1 MKNKTIVLTS
11 VALMLLMLVTPT
23 IVSPVKAAV
32 KNPYDYISLTIG
44 DPMDADPVFQYD
56 QASLEMLFNVYE
68 PLVFFNFTSTNTY
81 EGIIADSWHGELC
94 NVTDP
99 MTGLNY
105 KQKWIFHIR
114 PGVHFHTSEYIDDP
128 STGHISDSGINVP
141 GEGAEVTPADV
152 EYSFER
158 NMVTDASTGGE
169 CLIWDPLLHIGVADT
184 EDPLFGRKI
193 DFAVQSEIDGAGTV
207 TFYLLTPFEP
217 FLQCVAQMYG
227 AIMSKAWVKDSTLHL
242 DSWDGIWPDWSL
254 ASGTGNDNPQN
265 YTRWTKYHD
274 PLKSPLYY
282 YGNGDAIPYGSDT
295 THPHI
300 DYMLG
305 TGPYIFDYWDK
316 GTEYRLT
323 RNPHYWKGWTGK
335 HADNFV
341 SKTIA
346 TWATRRDVFIAGD
359 GDTCVVPNQ
368 YKSQVEGIEGINCI
382 KDLAQLTIN
391 PACFFNQWISP
402 LSTYCGTMP
411 ANGTFTSTGFPSN
424 GFTDIKLRKAFRALF
439 PYDTWLAAAYLGEAT
454 QPASCVC
461 EGLAYYDPSIP
472 KPVTNRALAIKLLK
486 EAWGGTEAS
495 PGPVWTNGFLM
506 DFCYNSG
513 NEPRKMAC
521 EMFRDEFE
529 SLNSEFGTHFTGVV
543 TEILWTDYSTKWKT
557 RVLPFYFVGWAADF
571 PDAHNFVVP
580 FMDSVAGAFAKFQGF
595 TNETINTWIRE
606 GIDSIDPAFRQD
618 RYTKL
623 QKAFVDNCYSIAM
636 AQPLGRHWIRDWA
649 QGFYYHSC
657 MAGEEY
663 AYYRFKA
670 DPATVNR
677 DVAVQA
683 LRHPTTSWKKVVTV
697 TNFGEVP
704 EYVDL
709 YELVWVNDILVDN
722 ETIKRWLQPAGQPG
736 SWLRKIISGLPD
748 GTIVID
754 IRVEISN
761 WIHPIVESNSANN
774 AAPTDFNTYG
784 DIGSQVGLKY
794 VWGAFDGFCDSKD
807 GFLYS
812 RAFIQPGHKVPNAPY
827 NLADFGSQV
836 GTKYTWNAFDGLCDS
851 KDGFLYSRAFIA
863 HNSKVPP

>member
-1 MKNKTIVLTS
+1 MKNKTAILTS
-11 VALMLLMLVTPT
+11 ITLMLLMLVTPT

-68 PLVFFNFTSTNTY
+68 PLVFFDLASTNTY
-81 EGIIADSWHGELC
+81 EGIIADSWRGELC
-94 NVTDP
+94 DVTDP

-105 KQKWIFHIR
+105 QQKWIFHIR

-141 GEGAEVTPADV
+141 GEGAEVTVADV

-169 CLIWDPLLHIGVADT
+169 CLIWDPLLHVGVADT

-193 DFAVQSEIDGAGTV
+193 DFAVQSNAVTGEV

-242 DSWDGIWPDWSL
+242 ESWDGVWPDWTL
-254 ASGTGNDNPQN
+254 PTGTGNQN
-265 YTRWTKYHD
+265 YTRWTYYHD

-282 YGNGDAIPYGSDT
+282 YGDGNAIAYDSLT

-300 DYMLG
+300 DYCLG
-305 TGPYIFDYWDK
+305 TGPYILDYWDK

-323 RNPHYWKGWTGK
+323 RNPYYWKGWSSPA

-341 SKTIA
+341 SKNIP

-359 GDTCVVPNQ
+359 GDVCTVPNQ
-368 YKSQVEGIEGINCI
+368 YKSQVEGIEGITCM
-382 KDLAQLTIN
+382 KDLSQLTLN
-391 PACFFNQWISP
+391 PAAFFNQWISP
-402 LSTYCGTMP
+402 LSTYAGTMP
-411 ANGTFTSTGFPSN
+411 ANGTFTSTGFPTD

-439 PYDTWLAAAYLGEAT
+439 PYNTWLNASYLGEAT
-454 QPASCVC
+454 QPATCVAD
-461 EGLAYYDPSIP
+461 GLAYYDPSIP
-472 KPVTNRALAIKLLK
+472 KPLTDRTLAIKLLK
-486 EAWGGTEAS
+486 EAWGGTEVS
-495 PGPVWTNGFLM
+495 PGPIWTNGFYM
-506 DFCYNSG
+506 SFCYNSG

-543 TEILWTDYSTKWKT
+543 TEILWTDYSSKWKT
-557 RVLPFYFVGWAADF
+557 YVLPFYFVGWGADF

-580 FMDSVAGAFAKFQGF
+580 FMETVSGAFAKFQGF
-595 TNETINTWIRE
+595 KNETINTWIRE
-606 GIDSIDPAFRQD
+606 GIDSIDPVYRQD

-623 QKAFVDNCYSIAM
+623 QQAFIDNCYSIAM
-636 AQPLGRHWIRDWA
+636 AQPLGRHWQRDWA

-663 AYYRFKA
+663 AYYRWKE
-670 DPATVNR
+670 DPATVTR
-677 DVAVQA
+677 DTAATISLAQGSNGK
-683 LRHPTTSWKKVVTV
+683 RIVVIENT
-697 TNFGEVP
+697 GE
-704 EYVDL
+704 DT
-709 YELVWVNDILVDN
+709 ELVEYN
-722 ETIKRWLQPAGQPG
+722 EVISSDGTPISTLKLEV
-736 SWLRKIISGLPD
+736 WLRPGAKHVNAKNIFAAGHITITATVRITTKWIVAIGTVNPATVVAWKVGDLGLGP
-748 GTIVID
+748 
-754 IRVEISN
+754 
-761 WIHPIVESNSANN
+761 P
-774 AAPTDFNTYG
+774 PTFF
-784 DIGSQVGLKY
+784 
-794 VWGAFDGFCDSKD
+794 AFDGEVDAFDFTLWKACYD
-807 GFLYS
+807 GV
-812 RAFIQPGHKVPNAPY
+812 VPANEMI
-827 NLADFGSQV
+827 LGDL
-836 GTKYTWNAFDGLCDS
+836 GTGPPPTFFAFDGQVDAFDFTLWKACY
-851 KDGFLYSRAFIA
+851 DGIG
-863 HNSKVPP
+863 P

>member
-11 VALMLLMLVTPT
+11 VALMLLMLVVPT
-23 IVSPVKAAV
+23 IVSPVKAVV

-68 PLVFFNFTSTNTY
+68 PLVFFDLASTNTY

-94 NVTDP
+94 DVTDP
-99 MTGLNY
+99 KTGLNY

-114 PGVHFHTSEYIDDP
+114 PGVHFHTSAYIDDP

-141 GEGAEVTPADV
+141 GEGAEVTVADV

-169 CLIWDPLLHIGVADT
+169 CLIWDPLLHVGVADT

-193 DFAVQSEIDGAGTV
+193 DFAVQSEIDGPGTV

-242 DSWDGIWPDWSL
+242 DSWDGVWPNWNLD
-254 ASGTGNDNPQN
+254 SGTGNQN

-282 YGNGDAIPYGSDT
+282 YGNGDAIPKDSGS

-305 TGPYIFDYWDK
+305 TGPYIFDYWNK
-316 GTEYRLT
+316 GEEYRLT
-323 RNPHYWKGWTGK
+323 RNPYYWKGWAGK

-341 SKTIA
+341 SKNIA

-359 GDTCVVPNQ
+359 GDVCVVPNQ
-368 YKSQVEGIEGINCI
+368 YKSQVEGIEGINCV
-382 KDLAQLTIN
+382 KDLSQLTLN
-391 PACFFNQWISP
+391 PAAFFNQAISP
-402 LSTYCGTMP
+402 FSTYCGTMP
-411 ANGTFTSTGFPSN
+411 ANGTFSSAGFPSN

-472 KPVTNRALAIKLLK
+472 KPVTDRALAIKLLK
-486 EAWGGTEAS
+486 EAWGGSEAS

-506 DFCYNSG
+506 SLCYNSG

-521 EMFRDEFE
+521 EMFRDAFE

-543 TEILWTDYSTKWKT
+543 TEILWTDYSAKWKT
-557 RVLPFYFVGWAADF
+557 YVLPFYFVGWGADF

-580 FMDSVAGAFAKFQGF
+580 FMESVSGAFAKFQGF

-623 QKAFVDNCYSIAM
+623 QQAFVDNCYSIAM
-636 AQPLGRHWIRDWA
+636 AQPLGRHWQRNWA
-649 QGFYYHSC
+649 HGFYYHSC

-663 AYYRFKA
+663 AYYRWKE
-670 DPATVNR
+670 DPATVTRNTAATISLAQGSNGKR
-677 DVAVQA
+677 IAVIENTGEDTELVEYNEVIKSDGTPIGSLKIEVWLRPGEKYGAAKNIFAAGTITITATVRISSKWIVAIGTVNPA
-683 LRHPTTSWKKVVTV
+683 TVVTWKV
-697 TNFGEVP
+697 G
-704 EYVDL
+704 DL
-709 YELVWVNDILVDN
+709 
-722 ETIKRWLQPAGQPG
+722 GG
-736 SWLRKIISGLPD
+736 GLP
-748 GTIVID
+748 
-754 IRVEISN
+754 
-761 WIHPIVESNSANN
+761 PA
-774 AAPTDFNTYG
+774 FF
-784 DIGSQVGLKY
+784 
-794 VWGAFDGFCDSKD
+794 AFDGQATGADLALFIRCYKGLAGSAMLLGDL
-807 GFLYS
+807 GGGLPP
-812 RAFIQPGHKVPNAPY
+812 AF
-827 NLADFGSQV
+827 F
-836 GTKYTWNAFDGLCDS
+836 AFDGQATGADLA
-851 KDGFLYSRAFIA
+851 LFIRCYKGLGP
-863 HNSKVPP
+863 N

>member
-11 VALMLLMLVTPT
+11 IALMLLMLMTST
-23 IVSPVKAAV
+23 IIISPVKAEV
-32 KNPYDYISLTIG
+32 KNPYEYISLTIG

-94 NVTDP
+94 DVTDTK
-99 MTGLNY
+99 TGLNY

-114 PGVHFHTSEYIDDP
+114 PGVHFHTSEYIDNFE
-128 STGHISDSGINVP
+128 TGHISDSGINVP

-169 CLIWDPLLHIGVADT
+169 CLIWDPLLHVGVANTNAT

-193 DFAVQSEIDGAGTV
+193 DFAVQSEIDGPGTV

-242 DSWDGIWPDWSL
+242 DSWDGVWPDWNL
-254 ASGTGNDNPQN
+254 PNGTGNQN
-265 YTRWTKYHD
+265 YARWINYHD

-282 YGNGDAIPYGSDT
+282 YGNTNAIPYGSDT

-316 GTEYRLT
+316 GTQYRLT
-323 RNPHYWKGWTGK
+323 RNPHYWKGWSSPA

-346 TWATRRDVFIAGD
+346 AWTTRRDVFIAGD

-368 YKSQVEGIEGINCI
+368 YKSQVEGIAGINCL
-382 KDLAQLTIN
+382 KDLSQLTVN

-411 ANGTFTSTGFPSN
+411 ANGTFTSAGFPSN
-424 GFTDIKLRKAFRALF
+424 GFKDIKLRKAFRALF
-439 PYDTWLAAAYLGEAT
+439 PYDTWLAAAYLGEAK

-472 KPVTNRALAIKLLK
+472 KPVTDINLAIKLLK
-486 EAWGGTEAS
+486 EAWGGTVAV
-495 PGPVWTNGFLM
+495 PGPVWQNGFLM

-521 EMFRDEFE
+521 EMFRDAFE
-529 SLNSEFGTHFTGVV
+529 SLNSAYGTHFTGVV
-543 TEILWTDYSTKWKT
+543 TEILWTDYSAKWKT
-557 RVLPFYFVGWAADF
+557 RVLPFYFVGWGADF

-580 FMDSVAGAFAKFQGF
+580 FMESVSGAFAKFQGF

-623 QKAFVDNCYSIAM
+623 QQAFVDNCYSVAM

-663 AYYRFKA
+663 AYYRWKE
-670 DPATVNR
+670 DPATVTRGVSGTVDYASGSGLKRVQVSITNTGVNPELY
-677 DVAVQA
+677 DV
-683 LRHPTTSWKKVVTV
+683 
-697 TNFGEVP
+697 
-704 EYVDL
+704 
-709 YELVWVNDILVDN
+709 N
-722 ETIKRWLQPAGQPG
+722 ETITIDGVPTKIQWNVWVLAGHTYRDNFARSYTG
-736 SWLRKIISGLPD
+736 TTVTISV
-748 GTIVID
+748 TIRITTK
-754 IRVEISN
+754 
-761 WIHPIVESNSANN
+761 WIHL
-774 AAPTDFNTYG
+774 
-784 DIGSQVGLKY
+784 IGSVVGATTITWKVGDL
-794 VWGAFDGFCDSKD
+794 GRGPPPTFFAFDGVIDAFDYTLWKQCYD
-807 GFLYS
+807 GL
-812 RAFIQPGHKVPNAPY
+812 APANA
-827 NLADFGSQV
+827 LGLGDL
-836 GTKYTWNAFDGLCDS
+836 GTGPPPTFFAFDGVIDAFDYTLWKQCY
-851 KDGFLYSRAFIA
+851 DGLGP
-863 HNSKVPP
+863 N